1 MIFLVFVG
9 VDVDKLCPTYRL
21 FIGIPGKSNA
31 FEISRRLG
39 IDEYILDN
47 AKAFI
52 KKEDTDFEAILSD
65 AEMKK
70 RRAEEEMELA
80 EQARAEHDRLAEELK
95 AELERL
101 RAAAGE
107 KSSEKEDG
115 GKT

>member
-1 MIFLVFVG
+1 MNIYL
-9 VDVDKLCPTYRL
+9 
-21 FIGIPGKSNA
+21 N
-31 FEISRRLG
+31 
-39 IDEYILDN
+39 N

-95 AELERL
+95 AEREKLEREK
-101 RAAAGE
+101 AGA
-107 KSSEKEDG
+107 SRQ
-115 GKT
+115 GKGRSTKNS